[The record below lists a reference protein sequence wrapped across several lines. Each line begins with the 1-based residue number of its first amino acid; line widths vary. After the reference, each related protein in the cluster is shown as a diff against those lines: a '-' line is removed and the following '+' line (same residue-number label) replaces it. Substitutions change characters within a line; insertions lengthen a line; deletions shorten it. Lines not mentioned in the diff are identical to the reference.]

1 MVPDSDHENT
11 NLMIK
16 TTLRLAHKGR
26 GKTRRLSRSYRR
38 EEKEKTAWWG
48 GEYVYEQEKWANKFA
63 LSGWGKGITGA
74 KKVET

>member
-48 GEYVYEQEKWANKFA
+48 GEYVYEQDE
-63 LSGWGKGITGA
+63 
-74 KKVET
+74 